1 MDDNGNWTFTPDTPL
16 SDGVHNLTLTQTD
29 DAGNVS
35 AETSVSTFT
44 VDTTP
49 PEGAVISSVNPEG
62 TEVTGSAEVGSEV
75 IIIGSNNQVLGSTTV
90 GQTGNFVIAISPS
103 QTHGEALIAKIQ
115 DQAGNIGPDT
125 PFNAT
130 NSGYLAYRLSSA

>member
-62 TEVTGSAEVGSEV
+62 TEVTGSAEVGS
-75 IIIGSNNQVLGSTTV
+75 G
-90 GQTGNFVIAISPS
+90 
-103 QTHGEALIAKIQ
+103 H
-115 DQAGNIGPDT
+115 
-125 PFNAT
+125 
-130 NSGYLAYRLSSA
+130 YHR